1 MRVKV
6 IRCPSMSILIQD
18 AVNDCIQELE
28 SKGHI
33 VTDIKLSNEM
43 IMVIYEERIDSLTKP
58 YYDFPINYCYTPE
71 VPSQS
76 NSYQLTTAN
85 DTNNYVGDFV
95 VTVG

>member
-6 IRCPSMSILIQD
+6 IKCPSISILVQD

-28 SKGHI
+28 SKGLPVI
-33 VTDIKLSNEM
+33 DIKLSNDM
-43 IMVIYEERIDSLTKP
+43 IMVIYEERTDS
-58 YYDFPINYCYTPE
+58 YNFPINYCYTTAK
-71 VPSQS
+71 PSQS
-76 NSYQLTTAN
+76 YTLKTIN

>member
-28 SKGHI
+28 SKGNI
-33 VTDIKLSNEM
+33 VIDIKLSNEM
-43 IMVIYEERIDSLTKP
+43 IMVIYEERVDSLTKP
-58 YYDFPINYCYTPE
+58 YDFPVNYCYAPAD
-71 VPSQS
+71 PSY
-76 NSYQLTTAN
+76 SYKLTTAN

-95 VTVG
+95 VTVD

>member
-28 SKGHI
+28 SKGHTVI
-33 VTDIKLSNEM
+33 DIKLSNEM
-43 IMVIYEERIDSLTKP
+43 IMVIYEEHVDSLTKA
-58 YYDFPINYCYTPE
+58 YDFPINYCYTPTD
-71 VPSQS
+71 SLY
-76 NSYQLTTAN
+76 SYQLTTVN

-95 VTVG
+95 VTVS

>member
-28 SKGHI
+28 SKGNI
-33 VTDIKLSNEM
+33 VIDIKLSNEM
-43 IMVIYEERIDSLTKP
+43 IMVIYEERVDSLTKS
-58 YYDFPINYCYTPE
+58 YDFPINYCYAPAD
-71 VPSQS
+71 PPY
-76 NSYQLTTAN
+76 SYKLTTVN

>member
-28 SKGHI
+28 SKGNI
-33 VTDIKLSNEM
+33 VIDIKLSNEM
-43 IMVIYEERIDSLTKP
+43 IMVIYEERVDSLTKP
-58 YYDFPINYCYTPE
+58 YDFPVNYCYTSAD
-71 VPSQS
+71 PSY
-76 NSYQLTTAN
+76 SYKLTTAN